1 MPRSKPK
8 TPAKGGGQ
16 TGRRPLRDRLRRWGR
31 RILAAFLIAA
41 GLSIAWVALYRIVD
55 PPVTSPMIASH
66 LAGDGAIRQRMALE
80 DLGPRIAWA
89 AIAAED
95 ARFCLHPGFDLE
107 EIGRAIQAWRN
118 GAPLRGA
125 STISQQTAKN
135 AFLWNGRSWVR
146 KGLEVWFTVLIEAL
160 WPKER
165 ILEVYL
171 NIAEWGPG
179 VYGAEAAARHHF
191 GVSAR
196 NLGVG
201 QAAALA
207 SILPNPKAWRVDSPS
222 LADRRRTIARGMGD
236 VRLVL
241 GDCLPFAR
249 E

>member
-1 MPRSKPK
+1 MR
-8 TPAKGGGQ
+8 A
-16 TGRRPLRDRLRRWGR
+16 RLRDWARAA
-31 RILAAFLIAA
+31 LATLVVLA
-41 GLSIAWVALYRIVD
+41 GLSIAWVALYRAVD
-55 PPVTSPMIASH
+55 PPITSPMLADR
-66 LAGDGAIRQRMALE
+66 LAGREVVRSNLPLDA
-80 DLGPRIAWA
+80 LGPRIAWA

-107 EIGRAIQAWRN
+107 EIGRAIEAWRN
-118 GAPLRGA
+118 GAALRGA

-135 AFLWNGRSWVR
+135 AFLWNGRSWLR
-146 KGLEVWFTVLIEAL
+146 KGLEVWFTVLIEVL

-179 VYGAEAAARHHF
+179 IYGADAAARHHF
-191 GVSAR
+191 GVAAR
-196 NLGVG
+196 DLGVG

-222 LADRRRTIARGMGD
+222 LADRRRTVARGMGD

-241 GDCLPFAR
+241 GECLPFAR

>member
-1 MPRSKPK
+1 MLRNRPK
-8 TPAKGGGQ
+8 ATAKGGGSP
-16 TGRRPLRDRLRRWGR
+16 GRRPLRARARTWARRL
-31 RILAAFLIAA
+31 LAAVLIAV
-41 GLSIAWVALYRIVD
+41 GISIAWVALYRVVD
-55 PPVTSPMIASH
+55 PPLTSPMIADH
-66 LAGDGAIRQRMALE
+66 VAGVGAARHRMALE

-107 EIGRAIQAWRN
+107 EIGKAIEAWRN

-146 KGLEVWFTVLIEAL
+146 KGLEVWFTVLIEVL
-160 WPKER
+160 WPKAR

-171 NIAEWGPG
+171 NVAEWGPG

-191 GVSAR
+191 GVAAR
-196 NLGVG
+196 DLGVA